1 MLQGFSEE
9 IQYKQA
15 ELDRVNEKAQSL
27 LQTNADAKTSH
38 AITQLTTRYQGV
50 IALSKDIVKNLATY
64 YNNHLHY
71 HDGHTAFCT
80 WLAETKHRL
89 QTIHRT
95 AGSKEDLGSKLDNMA
110 VSSLKKH
117 F

>member
-1 MLQGFSEE
+1 MEE

-15 ELDRVNEKAQSL
+15 NLDQVNEKAQSL

-50 IALSKDIVKNLATY
+50 IALSKDMVKNLAAY

-71 HDGHTAFCT
+71 KDNHNDFCH
-80 WLAETKHRL
+80 WLSETKLRL

-95 AGSKEDLGSKLDNMA
+95 TGSKEDVGTKLDNMT
-110 VSSLKKH
+110 VSII
-117 F
+117 